1 MRLLASVVCAA
12 LLAVF
17 LAGCQ
22 SNDVTA
28 PDGQATSMKGYE
40 LYSWQNGAQWNF
52 SLLEGT
58 NREKTLAEIQSPD
71 VVLKGVEA
79 LQPALENIAAGQYV
93 TWWSPRWVEKAL
105 AFPPDDLV
113 GQVERICKDQ
123 QLQLAIVK

>member
-1 MRLLASVVCAA
+1 MKLLASLVCAA
-12 LLAVF
+12 VLALF
-17 LAGCQ
+17 LTGCQ
-22 SNDVTA
+22 SNDVTTA
-28 PDGQATSMKGYE
+28 SSQATSMKGYE
-40 LYSWQNGAQWNF
+40 LHSWQNGAQWDF

-93 TWWSPRWVEKAL
+93 TWQSPRRVGEAL

-113 GQVERICKDQ
+113 GRVERICKDQ
-123 QLQLAIVK
+123 QLELAIVK